1 MYRKKALVA
10 AVSVALGLSGP
21 AFAVIEEV
29 VVTATKRESSTQD
42 IPVAV
47 SVLDEK
53 SMSELGVTNF
63 EDYMLQL
70 PGVTAGGSGP
80 GQNTIYI
87 RGVASST
94 PALTTSGVAGLAP
107 NVALYLDEQPLSQ
120 PGRNLDVYA
129 ADLSRVEVLA
139 GPQGTLFGA
148 SSQAGTVRLITNKPD
163 PSYSG
168 GKIKLG
174 TAFTKDGDMS
184 SNVEAVFNTPV
195 NDSLTI
201 RGVVYHDNQ
210 GGYVDN
216 VRGTQNL
223 RESGRFRTA
232 DTVRLNGLA
241 VGSRAGIQAN
251 SDLSGVTFIDADNS
265 AIAEENFNDVTYSGG
280 RITGSWESES
290 GWKFTLAHTYQK

>member
-21 AFAVIEEV
+21 ASAVIEEV

-129 ADLSRVEVLA
+129 ADLSRVEVLS

-168 GKIKLG
+168 GKIKVG

-201 RGVVYHDNQ
+201 RGVVYHDDQ

-232 DTVRLNGLA
+232 DTVRLNGLP
-241 VGSRAGIQAN
+241 VGSRAGRQ
-251 SDLSGVTFIDADNS
+251 STVDLSGVTFVDADNS
-265 AIAEENFNDVTYSGG
+265 AIVE
-280 RITGSWESES
+280 
-290 GWKFTLAHTYQK
+290 

>member
-21 AFAVIEEV
+21 ASAVIEEV

-129 ADLSRVEVLA
+129 ADL
-139 GPQGTLFGA
+139 
-148 SSQAGTVRLITNKPD
+148 
-163 PSYSG
+163 
-168 GKIKLG
+168 
-174 TAFTKDGDMS
+174 
-184 SNVEAVFNTPV
+184 
-195 NDSLTI
+195 
-201 RGVVYHDNQ
+201 
-210 GGYVDN
+210 
-216 VRGTQNL
+216 
-223 RESGRFRTA
+223 
-232 DTVRLNGLA
+232 
-241 VGSRAGIQAN
+241 
-251 SDLSGVTFIDADNS
+251 
-265 AIAEENFNDVTYSGG
+265 
-280 RITGSWESES
+280 
-290 GWKFTLAHTYQK
+290 